1 MAKKKKSSAKS
12 KRKKVVSRK
21 SKKKVTK
28 KRKKKPSWKVKRVK
42 QNQAIVTLPEGM
54 KFTSQKLSI
63 EDIIEAIQK
72 HGIIENG
79 ESDDRGNV
87 VVKCCSGNTAI
98 A

>member
-1 MAKKKKSSAKS
+1 MAKKKKNKAKS
-12 KRKKVVSRK
+12 K
-21 SKKKVTK
+21 SKKKG
-28 KRKKKPSWKVKRVK
+28 SWKVKRVRK
-42 QNQAIVTLPEGM
+42 NQAVVTLPEGM

-72 HGIIENG
+72 HGIIADG
-79 ESDDRGNV
+79 ESDDLGNV